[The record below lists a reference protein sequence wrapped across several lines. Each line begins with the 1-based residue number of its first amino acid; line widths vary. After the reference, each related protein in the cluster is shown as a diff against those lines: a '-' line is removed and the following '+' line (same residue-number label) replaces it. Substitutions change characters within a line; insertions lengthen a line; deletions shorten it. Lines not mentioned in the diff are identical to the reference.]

1 MREKVIIWPE
11 ANVLDS
17 FENCSGFFQLQVT
30 EAGGSVGL
38 YNRERRVWTR
48 PRHGLTQH
56 SAASIHILWLSAL
69 RAAVP
74 QLSAAPIHP
83 LLSQTS
89 TRSQGRQA
97 AHESFLCQRR
107 LVTLEKRD
115 VLVSWGCYSKIPQP
129 GWVTQQMF
137 ISPSSGGCKF
147 EISGQ
152 AGWFLVEVLFL
163 VMSSHGLSWSRQ
175 RPLAFLLQEH

>member
-1 MREKVIIWPE
+1 MRRQKALREKVIIVPK

-17 FENCSGFFQLQVT
+17 LENCSGFFQLQVQ

-38 YNRERRVWTR
+38 YHRERRAWTR

-56 SAASIHILWLSAL
+56 SAASIHILSLSAL

-74 QLSAAPIHP
+74 QLSAAPIYP

-97 AHESFLCQRR
+97 AHEPLLCHRR

-115 VLVSWGCYSKIPQP
+115 VFASWGCYSKIP
-129 GWVTQQMF
+129 
-137 ISPSSGGCKF
+137 
-147 EISGQ
+147 
-152 AGWFLVEVLFL
+152 
-163 VMSSHGLSWSRQ
+163 
-175 RPLAFLLQEH
+175 